1 MCRPLARA
9 PYDARVDSPHRLVII
24 RHAKAEGYA
33 ASDVERTLAPRGRD
47 DAKAAGR
54 WLAQHGVTPDVALVS
69 AAVRT
74 RETWQLIAEAAGWR
88 TTAQYDEALYG
99 ADEDTVLD
107 LVAATDE
114 EVGTLLL
121 IGHNPTV
128 GMLAQLLDDGEGPAE
143 AVDSLVMGYP
153 TSAVTV
159 FDVAVPWARIGPGS
173 ATLQAFEVARGD

>member
-1 MCRPLARA
+1 M
-9 PYDARVDSPHRLVII
+9 DSLHRLVII

-33 ASDVERTLAPRGRD
+33 ASDVERTLAPRGRE
-47 DAKAAGR
+47 DAKAAGT
-54 WLAQHGVTPDVALVS
+54 WLAGFGITPDLALVS

-74 RETWQLIAEAAGWR
+74 RETWQLVAEAAGWSI
-88 TTAQYDEALYG
+88 TPTFDEALYG

-107 LVAATDE
+107 LIAATE
-114 EVGTLLL
+114 ESVGTLLV

-128 GMLAQLLDDGEGPAE
+128 GMLAQLLDDGDGPAK

-153 TSAVTV
+153 TAAVTV

-173 ATLQAFEVARGD
+173 ATLQAFEVARAD